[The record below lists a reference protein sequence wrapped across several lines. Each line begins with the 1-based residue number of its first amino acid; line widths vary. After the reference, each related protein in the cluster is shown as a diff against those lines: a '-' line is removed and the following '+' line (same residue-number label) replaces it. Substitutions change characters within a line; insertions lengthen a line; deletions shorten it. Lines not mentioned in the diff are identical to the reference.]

1 VRIDIAVDD
10 KLIEDAMLCSGAS
23 TKREAVEIALRLLV
37 RLKSQEEVRS
47 LRGQL
52 RWEGDLASM
61 RQSRVLRRAN

>member
-1 VRIDIAVDD
+1 MRIDIAVDD
-10 KLIEDAMLCSGAS
+10 KLIKDAMRCSGAS

-37 RLKSQEEVRS
+37 RLKSQEEVLS

-61 RQSRVLRRAN
+61 RQSGVLRRAN